1 MNSNGRPGRK
11 NLKVYVAAKRFS
23 YLSGALR
30 LVWEATRGW
39 TVASTAL
46 LILQGLLPAAI
57 VYLTKSLVDAVA
69 VAAGAGFS
77 LASLE
82 PVLWP
87 GGLMVAV
94 LLLQQ
99 ILQGVAGWIR
109 SAQSELIQDH
119 IKAIIHQKAASVDL
133 EFYDKPEYHDH
144 MSRANTQASARSL
157 VLLYN
162 IGQLL
167 QNTVTLVSIA
177 VILITYSIWLPIVL
191 LVSTIPALWIAF
203 RYNRL
208 QHAWWETTTEDRRWL
223 DYYDRV
229 LTQPTTA
236 PEVRL
241 FGLSEFFQKAYMSKR
256 VPVREGTLALMRAQN
271 KANIGAGLTALTV
284 TGATMAWLLW
294 RTLNQSATL
303 GDLALFYQA
312 FSQGQAL
319 MRTLLTGVGQIYSD
333 SLFLEHLF
341 TFLAI
346 KPTVLDP
353 ENPQVPP
360 DSVDDRIEIK
370 NVYFRYPGSE
380 ALALRDLSLT
390 LPGGKVVAIVG
401 PNGSGK
407 STLLK
412 LLCRFYDPESGAVVW
427 DGTDIRD
434 MEIDALRR
442 RISVLFQHPTN
453 YAGTVVENITISEPD
468 VPFDRQRMEN
478 AARAGSVNE
487 FAGHLP
493 QGYET
498 PLGRIFKGGHELS
511 GGQWQ
516 RLALA
521 RAFYRDA
528 PLVILD
534 EPTSFMDSW
543 AETRWLDRFFPL
555 VKGRTAVIVTHR
567 FTTAMRADLIYV
579 MEDGA
584 ISESGTHDELV
595 AQGGRYAE
603 SWNAQ
608 MRTGHGVPV

>member
-1 MNSNGRPGRK
+1 
-11 NLKVYVAAKRFS
+11 VHVAAKRFS
-23 YLSGALR
+23 YLTGALR
-30 LVWEATRGW
+30 LVWEAARGW
-39 TVASTAL
+39 TIAGTAL
-46 LILQGLLPAAI
+46 LVLQGLLPAAI

-69 VAAGAGFS
+69 AAAGAGFS
-77 LASLE
+77 LASLQ
-82 PVLWP
+82 PILLP

-94 LLLQQ
+94 LLAQQ
-99 ILQGVAGWIR
+99 VLQGVAGWIR
-109 SAQSELIQDH
+109 AAQSELIQDH
-119 IKAIIHQKAASVDL
+119 IKAIIHKKAASVDL
-133 EFYDKPEYHDH
+133 EFYDKPEYYDH
-144 MSRANTQASARSL
+144 MSRANSQASGRSL
-157 VLLYN
+157 MLLYN
-162 IGQLL
+162 LGLLL

-177 VILITYSIWLPIVL
+177 AILVTYSVWLPIVL
-191 LVSTIPALWIAF
+191 LVSTFPALWIAF
-203 RYNRL
+203 HYNRL
-208 QHAWWETTTEDRRWL
+208 QHAWWEKTTEDRRWL

-241 FGLSEFFQKAYMSKR
+241 FGLSDFFRKAYTTKR
-256 VPVREGTLALMRAQN
+256 VPVREGTLELLRAQN
-271 KANIGAGLTALTV
+271 KASVGAGLTALAV
-284 TGATMAWLLW
+284 TGATMAWLVW
-294 RTLNQSATL
+294 RTLDQSATL

-341 TFLAI
+341 KFLAI
-346 KPTVLDP
+346 EPRVLDP
-353 ENPQVPP
+353 EIPHPAP
-360 DSVDDRIEIK
+360 RSVEQGIEIK
-370 NVYFRYPGSE
+370 NVHFRYPGSD
-380 ALALRDLSLT
+380 ALALRGLSLT
-390 LPGGKVVAIVG
+390 IPAGKVVAIVG

-412 LLCRFYDPESGAVVW
+412 LLCRFYDPESGSVLW

-434 MEIDALRR
+434 FEVEALRR
-442 RISVLFQHPTN
+442 RISVLFQHPTP
-453 YAGTVVENITISEPD
+453 YAGTVIENITISEPD
-468 VPFDRQRMEN
+468 APFDRERMED

-487 FAGHLP
+487 FVDHLP

-498 PLGRIFKGGHELS
+498 PLGRIFTGGHELS

-521 RAFYRDA
+521 RAFYRNA

-555 VKGRTAVIVTHR
+555 VRGRTAVIVTHR

-584 ISESGTHDELV
+584 ISEAGTHDELV
-595 AQGGRYAE
+595 ALGGRYAE

>member
-1 MNSNGRPGRK
+1 M
-11 NLKVYVAAKRFS
+11 
-23 YLSGALR
+23 
-30 LVWEATRGW
+30 
-39 TVASTAL
+39 
-46 LILQGLLPAAI
+46 
-57 VYLTKSLVDAVA
+57 
-69 VAAGAGFS
+69 
-77 LASLE
+77 
-82 PVLWP
+82 
-87 GGLMVAV
+87 
-94 LLLQQ
+94 
-99 ILQGVAGWIR
+99 
-109 SAQSELIQDH
+109 
-119 IKAIIHQKAASVDL
+119 
-133 EFYDKPEYHDH
+133 
-144 MSRANTQASARSL
+144 
-157 VLLYN
+157 LLYN
-162 IGQLL
+162 LGLLL

-177 VILITYSIWLPIVL
+177 AILVTYSVWLPIVL
-191 LVSTIPALWIAF
+191 LVSTFPALWIAF
-203 RYNRL
+203 HYNRL
-208 QHAWWETTTEDRRWL
+208 QHAWWEKTTEDRRWL

-241 FGLSEFFQKAYMSKR
+241 FGLSDFFRKAYTTKR
-256 VPVREGTLALMRAQN
+256 VPVREGTLELLRAQN
-271 KANIGAGLTALTV
+271 KASVGAGLTALAV
-284 TGATMAWLLW
+284 TGATMAWLVW
-294 RTLNQSATL
+294 RTLDQSATL

-341 TFLAI
+341 KFLAI
-346 KPTVLDP
+346 EPRVLDP
-353 ENPQVPP
+353 EIPHPAP
-360 DSVDDRIEIK
+360 RSVEQGIEIK
-370 NVYFRYPGSE
+370 NVHFRYPGSD
-380 ALALRDLSLT
+380 ALALRGLSLT
-390 LPGGKVVAIVG
+390 IPAGKVVAIVG

-412 LLCRFYDPESGAVVW
+412 LLCRFYDPESGSVLW

-434 MEIDALRR
+434 FEVEALRR
-442 RISVLFQHPTN
+442 RISVLFQHPTP
-453 YAGTVVENITISEPD
+453 YAGTVIENITISEPD
-468 VPFDRQRMEN
+468 APFDRERMED

-487 FAGHLP
+487 FVDHLP

-498 PLGRIFKGGHELS
+498 PLGRIFTGGHELS

-521 RAFYRDA
+521 RAFYRNA

-555 VKGRTAVIVTHR
+555 VRGRTAVIVTHR

-584 ISESGTHDELV
+584 ISEAGTHDELV
-595 AQGGRYAE
+595 ALGGRYAE